1 MNQFILALC
10 GFPASGKSTLANAIQ
25 RALNFEVE
33 IVRTDEWRDD
43 EYYTDW
49 KPEKEKPVRQKALA
63 RVRALVAEGKS
74 VIHDDT
80 NYYTSMRHELFKIAI
95 ANECG
100 FAIVH
105 VATPVLVALE
115 WNKQRE
121 SSKIPD
127 SVIHDIFERF
137 DNPGR
142 RYLWDDSNLE
152 VSLEMQEIDIVV
164 PEIIEILKELEPA
177 REPKPMLIPSTEL
190 YRMDIETRLTVS
202 KFLEEYPELR
212 TNREVSKIRRYVF
225 RMASERGV
233 PLKGVHSLLWK
244 ELMKLI

>member
-1 MNQFILALC
+1 MNY
-10 GFPASGKSTLANAIQ
+10 
-25 RALNFEVE
+25 EVE

-63 RVRALVAEGKS
+63 RVRALVEEGKS

-95 ANECG
+95 ENECG

-115 WNKQRE
+115 WNKERE
-121 SSKIPD
+121 DSKIPA

-137 DNPGR
+137 DNPGT
-142 RYLWDDSNLE
+142 RYLWDNCELE
-152 VSLEMQEIDIVV
+152 VRLDLQEIDSVV
-164 PEIIEILKELEPA
+164 PEILEILEELEPA
-177 REPKPMLIPSTEL
+177 RDPRPRLITSTQFNRL
-190 YRMDIETRLTVS
+190 DTETRLTVS
-202 KFLEEYPELR
+202 EFLEEYPELR
-212 TNREVSKIRRYVF
+212 TNREVSKIRRLVL
-225 RMASERGV
+225 RIASERGV
-233 PLKGVHSLLWK
+233 PLKGVHSLLWE
-244 ELMKLI
+244 ELMKLL